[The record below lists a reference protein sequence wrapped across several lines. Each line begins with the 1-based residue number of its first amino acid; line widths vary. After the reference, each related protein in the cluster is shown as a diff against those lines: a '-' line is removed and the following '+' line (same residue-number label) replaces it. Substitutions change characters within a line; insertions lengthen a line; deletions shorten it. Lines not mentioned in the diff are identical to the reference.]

1 MKNRSDVRKSCMPDA
16 VIPARVFTLSVGDR
30 PVLAFQATRLSEA
43 RELIQEE
50 WLHDDLVG
58 LTSELV
64 PLWDRTEKLSVRG
77 ATDEE
82 TARYLESAKAAE
94 TGDLVLAYLV
104 ELD

>member
-1 MKNRSDVRKSCMPDA
+1 MPRTD
-16 VIPARVFTLSVGDR
+16 IPPRVFTLSVGDR

-50 WLHDDLVG
+50 WLHDDLVE
-58 LTSELV
+58 LTSDLV
-64 PLWDRTEKLSVRG
+64 PLWDGTEKLSVRG

-82 TARYLESAKAAE
+82 TAMYVESAKAAE
-94 TGDLVLAYLV
+94 AGDLILAYLV